1 MSLYMNGTNIGTALG
16 NLVFNHINVTMVYC
30 NGVKVWEIKA
40 PAGSQVF
47 TTSGSFTVPTGIY
60 SVQVTVIGA
69 GGSGANGSTNGGGGY
84 AGAVVTQ
91 TVSVSPGQVI
101 PVSIGAGGV
110 AREFMNS
117 GGYVNG
123 AAGGNSSFGSVVA
136 AGGSGGFVGG
146 GYGGNGGAT
155 PYGTVDGGAF
165 VYAAFVGYGG
175 QGCIGNGGG
184 GGNGLGSAGA
194 GGVGA
199 GGGGVGYALVGTWT
213 GTGGR
218 GQVIVS
224 WN

>member
-1 MSLYMNGTNIGTALG
+1 MSLYMNGTKIGTALG
-16 NLVFNHINVTMVYC
+16 NLRHNNINVTMVYC
-30 NGVKVWEIKA
+30 NGVKVWEVSA
-40 PAGSQVF
+40 PPGSQVF
-47 TTSGSFTVPTGIY
+47 TASGSFTVPTGIY
-60 SVQVTVIGA
+60 TLQVTVIGA
-69 GGSGANGSTNGGGGY
+69 GGSGANSQFNGGGGY

-117 GGYVNG
+117 GGYANG

-136 AGGSGGFVGG
+136 VGGSGGFIGNDYSGQGALTAYGTNDGSTYAFGVTIGFGG
-146 GYGGNGGAT
+146 QGRIGNGGNGG
-155 PYGTVDGGAF
+155 GA
-165 VYAAFVGYGG
+165 YT
-175 QGCIGNGGG
+175 
-184 GGNGLGSAGA
+184 SAQA

-199 GGGGVGYALVGTWT
+199 GGGGSCYSVAGTWS